1 MLPDLT
7 AEALHSLSHAYHAL
21 SDLTT
26 NFRMPEP
33 RLNLLPS
40 LSPIPSP
47 AAHAHAHARTF
58 PATRQ
63 SQQSSGGTTSTGSGV
78 ISGSGGISG
87 SGVLSGGSPLNVG
100 GIPTGSASTPAA
112 GTGNAEGRPRP
123 HSVSLILNSEGKIP
137 VWGSKTFPRL
147 HHS

>member
-1 MLPDLT
+1 M
-7 AEALHSLSHAYHAL
+7 
-21 SDLTT
+21 
-26 NFRMPEP
+26 
-33 RLNLLPS
+33 
-40 LSPIPSP
+40 
-47 AAHAHAHARTF
+47 
-58 PATRQ
+58 
-63 SQQSSGGTTSTGSGV
+63 